1 MDIEETGTAEPF
13 DAPETQAEA
22 PSVSQ
27 ALDSAFDK
35 AFGDEPAPGDDN
47 VFAKPEPK
55 AKPAPEAAQKVEEGE
70 PKPEARTD
78 GPDFSQAPE
87 RFNAQAKEAWDAAP
101 DSIKAEVH
109 RALGE
114 MSQGIEKYRGDANQW
129 QELAEFDAMA
139 KEYDVEVKQ
148 MLANYVAAD
157 RLLGEDLIAGLEG
170 IIGRYKDPDG
180 IPYSLEDVAAWV
192 MGQDPR
198 DRQAAPFEEVN
209 QLKQHIQKLEQQLNG
224 VTTDLQSQRVTEIQS
239 MTEKFASENPRF
251 EELQTQMA
259 EMIQTGY
266 AKGATPMARLQDA
279 YDKANRLTPAPQAPA
294 VQTPA
299 KVAQTRKGNLSVTG
313 APGSGSNPATRKAP
327 SSAGEALDRAFDAVG
342 L

>member
-1 MDIEETGTAEPF
+1 MDIEETGTAEPL

-27 ALDSAFDK
+27 ALDAAFDK
-35 AFGDEPAPGDDN
+35 AFGDEDAPGDSD
-47 VFAKPEPK
+47 VIAKPEPK
-55 AKPAPEAAQKVEEGE
+55 VKPAPEAAQKVEEGD
-70 PKPEARTD
+70 PKPEAKTD

-87 RFNAQAKEAWDAAP
+87 RFNAQAKEAWEAAP
-101 DSIKAEVH
+101 DAIKAEVH

-114 MSQGIEKYRGDANQW
+114 MSQGIEKYKGDASQW
-129 QELAEFDAMA
+129 QDLAEFDAMA
-139 KEYDVEVKQ
+139 KEYGVTVKDT
-148 MLANYVAAD
+148 LSNYVAAEN
-157 RLLGEDLIAGLEG
+157 LLADD
-170 IIGRYKDPDG
+170 IIGGLDSIAQTYG
-180 IPYSLEDVAAWV
+180 YTLEQIAAYV
-192 MGQDPR
+192 MEMDPR
-198 DRQAAPFEEVN
+198 EQQAAPSQEVN
-209 QLKQHIQKLEQQLNG
+209 ALKQHIQKLEQQLNG